1 MELAFRRPGPPLAAH
16 VEMLTYFAGLDVSHQ
31 REKLIPD
38 GAIELIVDLGE
49 TPKKLYASETSPA
62 AVDFRRAW
70 ISGMQR
76 RWIVIEAQPEANL
89 LVIRFRPG
97 GAYALLGHDAATLT
111 DSVFSLEDVLG
122 RAAVSLRDRVLE
134 ASTAELRLD
143 AAIGW
148 LAERIGRAALP
159 AALRYLIGRLE
170 PPAGVRIRDL
180 ADEVGFTERHML
192 SLFQRWIG
200 IGPKQYA
207 RIRRF
212 QGVLARVSQHAP
224 SDPELRA
231 APPEPPDW
239 AETAAAF
246 GYADQSHLTHEFRA
260 FAGLTPGQYVA
271 AYRGLTNYLPITL
284 EQLVS

>member
-1 MELAFRRPGPPLAAH
+1 
-16 VEMLTYFAGLDVSHQ
+16 MLTYFAGLDVTHQ

-49 TPKKLYASETSPA
+49 SPKKLYASESSPA

-76 RWIVIEAQPEANL
+76 RWIVIEAQPGANL

-97 GAYALLGHDAATLT
+97 GAYALIGHDAATLT

-122 RAAVSLRDRVLE
+122 RAAVSLRDRVME

-143 AAIGW
+143 AATGW
-148 LAERIGRAALP
+148 LAERIGRAGLSP
-159 AALRYLIGRLE
+159 TLWYLIGRLDH
-170 PPAGVRIRDL
+170 PAGVRIRDL
-180 ADEVGFTERHML
+180 ADEVGFTQRHML
-192 SLFQRWIG
+192 DLFQRWIG
-200 IGPKQYA
+200 VSPKQYA

-224 SDPELRA
+224 ADPELRA
-231 APPEPPDW
+231 APLEPPDW
-239 AETAAAF
+239 AETASAF

-260 FAGLTPGQYVA
+260 FAGMTPGQYVA

-284 EQLVS
+284 PR

>member
-1 MELAFRRPGPPLAAH
+1 MELAFRRPGPPLDAH
-16 VEMLTYFAGLDVSHQ
+16 VEMVTYFAGLDVTHQ

-49 TPKKLYASETSPA
+49 SPKKLYASETSPA

-76 RWIVIEAQPEANL
+76 RWIVIEAQPGASL

-97 GAYALLGHDAATLT
+97 GAYALIGHDAVTLT

-122 RAAVSLRDRVLE
+122 RAAASLRDRVLE
-134 ASTAELRLD
+134 APNAELRLD

-148 LAERIGRAALP
+148 LTERIGHAALP
-159 AALRYLIGRLE
+159 PALRYLVGRIDNFNNL
-170 PPAGVRIRDL
+170 PGLRIRDL
-180 ADEVGFTERHML
+180 AEQVGFSERHML
-192 SLFQRWIG
+192 NLFRQWIG
-200 IGPKQYA
+200 LNPKQYA
-207 RIRRF
+207 RICRF
-212 QGVLARVSQHAP
+212 QGVLSRVAQGAP
-224 SDPELRA
+224 ADLELNG
-231 APPEPPDW
+231 APPAPPDW

-246 GYADQSHLTHEFRA
+246 GYADQSHLSHEFRA

-284 EQLVS
+284 MR